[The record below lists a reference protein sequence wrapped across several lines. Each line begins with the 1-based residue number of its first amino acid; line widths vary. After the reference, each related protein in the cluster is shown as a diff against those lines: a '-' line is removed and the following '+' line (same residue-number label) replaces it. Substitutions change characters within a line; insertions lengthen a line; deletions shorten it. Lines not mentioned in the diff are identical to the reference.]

1 MMAQLTGSNGKVFAF
16 EPDPDNF
23 SLLSKHIHLNG
34 FNHIIEAVPF
44 AVSSSSGK
52 AMFQKGSSSSTGKLS
67 SSSEEEGLEV
77 EMVSLDD
84 FVYRMGYPQPDFV
97 KIDVEGFEGEVLNG
111 ASRVL
116 AQTQPIILGEI
127 HNLQAAGKVLRKL
140 NETDYLILNVER
152 DFELVNNLE
161 FGSHWLAYPK
171 QKGIFLQR

>member
-116 AQTQPIILGEI
+116 AQTQPIILGE
-127 HNLQAAGKVLRKL
+127 
-140 NETDYLILNVER
+140 NVER